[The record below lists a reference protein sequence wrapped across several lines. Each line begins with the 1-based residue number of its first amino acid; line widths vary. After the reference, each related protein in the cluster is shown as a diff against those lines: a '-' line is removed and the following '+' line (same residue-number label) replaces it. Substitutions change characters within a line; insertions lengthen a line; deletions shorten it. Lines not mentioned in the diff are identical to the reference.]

1 MELTKEYLD
10 QKFAEERKH
19 TDEKFDDFARIVAE
33 GFSNTVTKQAFQAFE
48 EKVEKELSEMRF
60 QISQLAAT
68 VKQFVDQTQKHDTE
82 IVTLRMKYTELEER
96 LARLEQ
102 RVS

>member
-10 QKFAEERKH
+10 QKL
-19 TDEKFDDFARIVAE
+19 DEKFEKFGRMVAE
-33 GFSNTVTKQAFQAFE
+33 GFANTVTKQAFQVFE
-48 EKVEKELSEMRF
+48 EKIEKEFSEMRF

-82 IVTLRMKYTELEER
+82 IVALRMKYTELEER
-96 LARLEQ
+96 LAKLEQ